1 VSISGRRVEIS
12 LRVHPNAARN
22 GVVGF
27 ADGVWRLK
35 IAAPPVKG
43 RANRELITFLA
54 QKLGLSKGSLTII
67 KGHTSRNKV
76 IAIDGLTQE
85 EITGRLLPA

>member
-1 VSISGRRVEIS
+1 MSISGRRVEIS

-27 ADGVWRLK
+27 AEGVWRVK
-35 IAAPPVKG
+35 IAAPPLKG

-54 QKLGLSKGSLTII
+54 RELGLSKGSLIII

-76 IAIDGLTQE
+76 IAVDGLTQE
-85 EITGRLLPA
+85 EIKRRLLPT